1 LEVYSVRA
9 RVCVMASAWIF
20 GILVAA
26 AACTPAPA
34 RVASAPQ
41 NAAPAATSSPFPDA
55 KSERVRSRSLD
66 VPIELLLPDKAS
78 WRIVDGPTWLE
89 AENGASASS
98 FAFRTWRADRL
109 VRRSECESQARL
121 ARRAIPIVH
130 DESIID
136 QRAFVAPSGFDSALL
151 VGVEPSVRGVSGYAL
166 VFGASV
172 GYCYAAVFTTSVEG
186 AGADEEVARRLGV
199 AVDRVLSSVRT
210 RGVDER
216 VVRHRLVATPNPA
229 R

>member
-1 LEVYSVRA
+1 VRA
-9 RVCVMASAWIF
+9 RICVMASAWIF
-20 GILVAA
+20 GVLVAA
-26 AACTPAPA
+26 TACTSAPVK
-34 RVASAPQ
+34 VASAPQ
-41 NAAPAATSSPFPDA
+41 NAVPAVASSRFPDA

-66 VPIELLLPDKAS
+66 APIELMLPDKAS
-78 WRIVDGPTWLE
+78 WSVVDGPTWLE
-89 AENGASASS
+89 AENEASASS
-98 FAFRTWRADRL
+98 FAFRTWRAERL
-109 VRRSECESQARL
+109 VRRSDCESRARL

-136 QRAFVAPSGFDSALL
+136 QRAFAAPSGFDSALV
-151 VGVEPSVRGVSGYAL
+151 VGVEPSARGVSGYAI

-186 AGADEEVARRLGV
+186 VGADEEVARRLGV

-216 VVRHRLVATPNPA
+216 VVRHRLIATPNPA